1 MPILETPLRSVR
13 EQICDTLRSEILSGV
28 LDNDQPV
35 REQSLADRFGV
46 SRGPIR
52 DALQQLSQEGVLV
65 YETNKGVRVNT
76 PPSEGERRL
85 FQSMRR
91 EMESFCLERCMD
103 RLTDHDD
110 EQLEGILVDLK
121 RACARG
127 DMAAIADT
135 DLALHRYIVRR
146 ASGELEAVWQGIT
159 SRLLMDYS
167 RIERLDEVVREH
179 EAIVNAVRARDMD
192 AAKKA
197 LSRNII

>member
-1 MPILETPLRSVR
+1 M
-13 EQICDTLRSEILSGV
+13 
-28 LDNDQPV
+28 
-35 REQSLADRFGV
+35 
-46 SRGPIR
+46 
-52 DALQQLSQEGVLV
+52 

-76 PPSEGERRL
+76 PLSEGERQL

-103 RLTDHDD
+103 TLTEHDD
-110 EQLEGILVDLK
+110 EQLEGILGDLR

-127 DMAAIADT
+127 DIAAIADT

-146 ASGELEAVWQGIT
+146 SSCELEAVWQGIT

-167 RIERLDEVVREH
+167 RIERFDEVVREH
-179 EAIVNAVRARDMD
+179 EAIVNAVRTRDLD